1 MKQREKT
8 ALAPKWNH
16 MCADLPPFV
25 WILRLHCCYR
35 DFQLLACLSLR
46 CCNKL
51 GIIWVPTLCFSFS
64 FLECTFNVV
73 HGNLAQK
80 TAVLWP
86 AFNTHGKTMASL
98 QMVRAGSAVSVDMY
112 HTAPR
117 SAGVLFF
124 LVFLSILA
132 LNWRNQVPSAWCL
145 SYLSALSREVKNK
158 SPLLFHNLPE

>member
-8 ALAPKWNH
+8 ALGPKWNH

-35 DFQLLACLSLR
+35 DFSALGLR

-64 FLECTFNVV
+64 YLECTFNVV

-80 TAVLWP
+80 TPVLWP

-98 QMVRAGSAVSVDMY
+98 QMVQAGSAVSVDMY

-124 LVFLSILA
+124 SSGFSVHIGPELEKSSPVSLMSVLSLGTI
-132 LNWRNQVPSAWCL
+132 QGS
-145 SYLSALSREVKNK
+145 EK
-158 SPLLFHNLPE
+158 